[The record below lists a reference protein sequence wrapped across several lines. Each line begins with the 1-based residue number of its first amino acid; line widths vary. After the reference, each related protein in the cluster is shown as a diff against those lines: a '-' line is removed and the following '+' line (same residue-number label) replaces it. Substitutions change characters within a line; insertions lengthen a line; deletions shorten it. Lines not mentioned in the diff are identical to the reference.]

1 MKKSN
6 LGITLV
12 EVMVSV
18 AIITFIMSVIIFDS
32 KRLNNN
38 LSLSSV
44 VQEVSLTIRKAQAF
58 GISVRE
64 ATSNQS
70 DFSYAYGT
78 FFNSNDPT
86 SMYLFV
92 DRNGN
97 GIYNGGI
104 NCQNEC
110 IEKISL
116 RGDIK
121 INSICVLNSGVSN
134 CSSIN
139 KANITFLRPNP
150 QPIIKVTND
159 SDAEFYAGSFEVVI
173 NFINTQGLTKSVY
186 INSLGKIT
194 IQ

>member
-110 IEKISL
+110 IEKKELVSRAL
-116 RGDIK
+116 RQADSKMQLICRQVKPRDHFAKSDI
-121 INSICVLNSGVSN
+121 
-134 CSSIN
+134 
-139 KANITFLRPNP
+139 
-150 QPIIKVTND
+150 
-159 SDAEFYAGSFEVVI
+159 VI
-173 NFINTQGLTKSVY
+173 NRYVIR
-186 INSLGKIT
+186 
-194 IQ
+194 